1 LSCSG
6 VYFLSGRKRK
16 IETASNLSL
25 GITSATVSCLVVP
38 NPLLTDVGAGIS
50 TSAGNSTSST
60 ETVSGRDSI
69 SGFTAKLWLSST
81 CDLRTMEVTSARL
94 TSPERV
100 TTAVGTS
107 SRVAGTKSDA
117 LAGRLRHTLRCG
129 FSSVIYFRSAKQGG
143 VIKRTQIGK
152 QTPATGYECNVT
164 SIQPNGDLNL
174 YLREL
179 YDCWTEQNRTELYYH
194 KKKYLWQAARIANM
208 AIYAGCP

>member
-1 LSCSG
+1 MSCSG
-6 VYFLSGRKRK
+6 AYFPVGPEAENR
-16 IETASNLSL
+16 TASSLSL

-152 QTPATGYECNVT
+152 QTPALVT
-164 SIQPNGDLNL
+164 SAMSLLSNQMAILTCTYESCTTVG
-174 YLREL
+174 
-179 YDCWTEQNRTELYYH
+179 QNRTEQNFITTRKSTYGRL
-194 KKKYLWQAARIANM
+194 
-208 AIYAGCP
+208 PE